1 MKKIAVI
8 LALVASFQIAFGQDK
23 SKHDPT
29 YSMDNY
35 KHPNK
40 AAHATKHQSKKRNQL
55 ETVSVSVVENYKQP
69 TSKKVQNVASIEARK
84 EIKKD
89 ISSKHPMGL

>member
-1 MKKIAVI
+1 MKKIAMI
-8 LALVASFQIAFGQDK
+8 LTLVTSFQITFGQDK

-29 YSMDNY
+29 YSVDNY

-40 AAHATKHQSKKRNQL
+40 AAHAAKYHSKKRNQL

-69 TSKKVQNVASIEARK
+69 TSRKMRNAASIEARK

-89 ISSKHPMGL
+89 NSSKHPMGL

>member
-1 MKKIAVI
+1 MKKIIVI
-8 LALVASFQIAFGQDK
+8 LACVFSFQISFGQDK

-29 YSMDNY
+29 YSVDNY

-40 AAHATKHQSKKRNQL
+40 AAHALKDKSKKRNQL
-55 ETVSVSVVENYKQP
+55 ETVAISVAENYKQP
-69 TSKKVQNVASIEARK
+69 ATKKVQNVAAIEARK